1 MAGMDDVPQEI
12 LRAAY
17 QRKSAPLLKIPLY
30 YAIWAA
36 GIALL
41 FQTRE
46 SRWAIPIGV
55 AVSLATA
62 QLIRGLGSI
71 AHDAIHGSVS
81 KNKTVSY
88 IVGLLC
94 WAPSGMSVTIYQNYH
109 LHHHRITNTYP
120 DVDNFVVTDYTRNP
134 FLAKALLL
142 VVYTFGYPTYF
153 MFQMF
158 RYVKRLSFARKVRMN
173 LELAFWWGG
182 VVGTFTLLAP
192 LQVAFFAFFLPF
204 IFGAVLASVTSM
216 IEHYEM
222 PEGDD
227 AFGSRTYC
235 TKSPLLAWVWNNV
248 PYHVEHHKFP
258 GIPWY
263 NLKSFHQAAYP
274 YYDDQVKAN
283 CHPGFFGIVFHLYGR
298 ILKLD
303 IEALDRRYQTV
314 DREAERQKSMAL
326 PGIESAAA

>member
-1 MAGMDDVPQEI
+1 MDDVPQEI

-17 QRKSAPLLKIPLY
+17 QRKSIYLLKIPLY
-30 YAIWAA
+30 FAVWAA
-36 GIALL
+36 LVVVL
-41 FQTRE
+41 VKTKNE
-46 SRWAIPIGV
+46 PWAIPLGIGI
-55 AVSLATA
+55 SLVIANM
-62 QLIRGLGSI
+62 IRGLGSI

-81 KNKTVSY
+81 KNKTISY
-88 IVGLLC
+88 LVGLLC
-94 WAPSGMSVTIYQNYH
+94 WSPSGMSVTIYQNYH

-134 FLAKALLL
+134 LAAKALLL

-158 RYVKRLSFARKVRMN
+158 RYIKRLTPARKLRMN
-173 LELAFWWGG
+173 LELAGWWGG
-182 VVGTFTLLAP
+182 VAIFGWFMP
-192 LQVAFFAFFLPF
+192 LQVTIFAFLLPF
-204 IFGAVLASVTSM
+204 VFGAVLASVTSM

-222 PEGDD
+222 PDGDD
-227 AFGSRTYC
+227 AYGSRTYC
-235 TKSPLLAWVWNNV
+235 VKNPIMAWVWNNV

-263 NLKSFHQAAYP
+263 NLKSFHQAAFK
-274 YYDDQVKAN
+274 YYAPETQAN

-303 IEALDRRYQTV
+303 IEALEQKYKTV
-314 DREAERQKSMAL
+314 DRTAAKEESMTL

>member
-1 MAGMDDVPQEI
+1 MAGMDDVPPEI

-17 QRKSAPLLKIPLY
+17 QRKPAYLLKVPLY
-30 YAIWAA
+30 YAMWAGGVA
-36 GIALL
+36 VLYA
-41 FQTRE
+41 TKD

-55 AVSLATA
+55 AVCLVIAN
-62 QLIRGLGSI
+62 LIRGLGSI
-71 AHDAIHGSVS
+71 AHDAIHGTVT
-81 KNKTVSY
+81 KNKTLAYV
-88 IVGLLC
+88 IGLIC

-134 FLAKALLL
+134 LLARALLM

-158 RYVKRLSFARKVRMN
+158 RYIKRLTFARKVRMN
-173 LELAFWWGG
+173 LELAGFWGLVG
-182 VVGTFTLLAP
+182 VMGLLMP
-192 LQVAFFAFFLPF
+192 LQVFIFSFPLAFV
-204 IFGAVLASVTSM
+204 FGAVLASVTSM

-227 AFGSRTYC
+227 AYGSRTYC
-235 TKSPLLAWVWNNV
+235 TKNPIMAWIWNNV

-263 NLKSFHQAAYP
+263 NLKAFHEAAYP
-274 YYDDQVKAN
+274 HYDEKVKAN
-283 CHPGFFGIVFHLYGR
+283 CHPGFFGIIFHLYGR
-298 ILKLD
+298 ILKFD
-303 IEALDRRYQTV
+303 VNTVETKYQAIDRN
-314 DREAERQKSMAL
+314 AERQKSMTL

>member
-1 MAGMDDVPQEI
+1 MHDVPQEI

-17 QRKSAPLLKIPLY
+17 ERKSIYLLKIPLY
-30 YAIWAA
+30 FGIWAA
-36 GIALL
+36 LIAVLVK
-41 FQTRE
+41 TKDE
-46 SRWAIPIGV
+46 PWAIPLGV
-55 AVSLATA
+55 LISLAIA
-62 QLIRGLGSI
+62 NMIRGLGSI

-81 KNKTVSY
+81 KNKTISY
-88 IVGLLC
+88 LVGLLC

-134 FLAKALLL
+134 LAARALLMI
-142 VVYTFGYPTYF
+142 VYTFGYPTYF

-158 RYVKRLSFARKVRMN
+158 RYIKRLTPARKLRMN
-173 LELAFWWGG
+173 LELAGWWGL
-182 VVGTFTLLAP
+182 VAVFAWFMP
-192 LQVAFFAFFLPF
+192 IQVSIFSFFLPF
-204 IFGAVLASVTSM
+204 VFGAVLASVTSM

-227 AFGSRTYC
+227 AYGSRTYC
-235 TKSPLLAWVWNNV
+235 TKNPIMAWIWNNV

-274 YYDDQVKAN
+274 HYDEKVKAN
-283 CHPGFFGIVFHLYGR
+283 CHPSFFGIVFHLYGR
-298 ILKLD
+298 ILKFD
-303 IEALDRRYQTV
+303 VDAVEQKYQAV
-314 DREAERQKSMAL
+314 DREAARQESMTL